1 MTEAESKAKYATSP
15 KGKAAKARYE
25 NSPKGQLKSYA

>member
-25 NSPKGQLKSYA
+25 NSPNYVRRLAQ